1 MSFTHPWMGVLEKRK
16 SPLQGAFSHIKTT
29 KLNVKSK
36 QCLNFNTCRLVAQR
50 FVAIPAHLFSPKK
63 SRPQGLTCPFFQ
75 RSNSCGREHGLSFQ
89 EAIKAFTI
97 NSRLPLHR
105 RESGNFFAFHC
116 IFHILCEDLESVDI
130 TGGFRLQGP
139 IRPRGGICDVFSWLS
154 NSEAGLR
161 VHAFSLVTLSIDWLG
176 MGEITPILS
185 GIKNPKY
192 GIINPCSL
200 LLPPSGVAS

>member
-1 MSFTHPWMGVLEKRK
+1 MSFTHPWMGALKKRK
-16 SPLQGAFSHIKTT
+16 SPLQGAFSYIKAT
-29 KLNVKSK
+29 KLDVKPTNRFK
-36 QCLNFNTCRLVAQR
+36 LNMRHLDAQR

-89 EAIKAFTI
+89 EAIQAFTI

-105 RESGNFFAFHC
+105 RESGNFFAFHY

-130 TGGFRLQGP
+130 TGGFRLQGS
-139 IRPRGGICDVFSWLS
+139 IRPRGGVCDVFSWLS
-154 NSEAGLR
+154 DSEAGLR
-161 VHAFSLVTLSIDWLG
+161 VHAFSLVTLSTAWLG